1 MEKSN
6 LKKPPLTRNFDGE
19 ERRVGVEIEFSGLVP
34 EDAAKLVAEWQGVA
48 WAPTSNPFIFS
59 VPDTKWGDFSI
70 ELDTKYIS
78 ADEML
83 EKALEDAGIRLDKKN
98 LELSREVAKQ
108 IRDIIGNAST
118 GWVPTEIVSPPIP
131 WSELGEF
138 SALVS
143 LLRNA
148 GAQGTD
154 EKLLYSFGLHLNPE
168 FYSNETADILAV
180 LKAEIILS
188 DWLREKIK
196 VDPTR
201 QIFPHIDPFPESYAQ
216 LVLDEDYWPD
226 IDQVIEDY
234 ITFNPTRN
242 RELDMLPAFS
252 YLSPK
257 TVENLIEDDR
267 IKARPTFHYRLPN
280 VLFQDSAWSISA
292 EWNRWVS
299 VETLAS
305 DPEALKEM
313 SRHHLKMLNTSPVDK
328 IAKEVSSWV
337 KRFSLP

>member
-1 MEKSN
+1 MEKEQ
-6 LKKPPLTRNFDGE
+6 LKKPPQTHTADGK
-19 ERRVGVEIEFSGLVP
+19 ERRVGVEIEFSGLAP
-34 EDAAKLVAEWQGVA
+34 QDAAKLVAEWLGA
-48 WAPTSNPFIFS
+48 ASAPTSNPFIFS

-83 EKALEDAGIRLDKKN
+83 EKALKDAGIQLEKKN
-98 LELSREVAKQ
+98 LDFSREVAKQ
-108 IRDIIGNAST
+108 IRDVIGNVST
-118 GWVPTEIVSPPIP
+118 GWVPTEIVTPPIP
-131 WSELGEF
+131 WSELNNLSE
-138 SALVS
+138 LVA
-143 LLRNA
+143 LLRKA

-154 EKLLYSFGLHLNPE
+154 QNLFYSFGLHLNPE
-168 FYSNETADILAV
+168 FYSNKTEDILAV

-201 QIFPHIDPFPESYAQ
+201 QIFPHIDPFPESYAE
-216 LVLDEDYWPD
+216 LILDEDYWPD
-226 IDQVIEDY
+226 IDQIIKDY
-234 ITFNPTRN
+234 ISFNPTRN

-252 YLSPK
+252 HLSRK
-257 TVENLIEDDR
+257 TVENLIDDDR

-280 VLFQDSAWSISA
+280 VLFQDSTWSVAA

-299 VETLAS
+299 VETLACDS
-305 DPEALKEM
+305 AALNEM
-313 SRHHLKMLNTSPVDK
+313 SRHHLKMLHTSPVDK
-328 IAKEVSSWV
+328 IATEVSSWV

>member
-1 MEKSN
+1 MEKEQ
-6 LKKPPLTRNFDGE
+6 LKKPPHTHTADGK

-34 EDAAKLVAEWQGVA
+34 EDAAKLVAEWLGFTS
-48 WAPTSNPFIFS
+48 APTSNPFIFS

-83 EKALEDAGIRLDKKN
+83 EKALRDVGIHLEQKN
-98 LELSREVAKQ
+98 LDFSREVAKHV
-108 IRDIIGNAST
+108 RDVIGNAST
-118 GWVPTEIVSPPIP
+118 GWVPTEIVSPPVP
-131 WSELGEF
+131 WSELNEF
-138 SALVS
+138 SNLVE
-143 LLRNA
+143 LLRKA

-154 EKLLYSFGLHLNPE
+154 QNLFYSFGLHLNPE
-168 FYSNETADILAV
+168 FFSNETADILAV

-201 QIFPHIDPFPESYAQ
+201 QVFPHIDPFPKPYAE
-216 LVLDEDYWPD
+216 LILDDDYWPE
-226 IDQVIEDY
+226 IDQVITDY
-234 ITFNPTRN
+234 IAFNPTRN

-252 YLSPK
+252 HLRRK
-257 TVENLIEDDR
+257 TVDELIDDDR

-280 VLFQDSAWSISA
+280 VLFQDSTWSVSA

-299 VETLAS
+299 VEALAC
-305 DPEALKEM
+305 DPETLKEM
-313 SRHHLKMLNTSPVDK
+313 SRHHLNMLHTSPVDK